1 MKKYGILAALVMTFA
16 LAGCGG
22 GEQAEVPAQEAMGNT
37 MLNSDFLKLMNWTTP
52 TEKHCIFM

>member
-22 GEQAEVPAQEAMGNT
+22 EKQAEVAAQEAGRYH
-37 MLNSDFLKLMNWTTP
+37 D
-52 TEKHCIFM
+52 

>member
-22 GEQAEVPAQEAMGNT
+22 GEQAEVPA
-37 MLNSDFLKLMNWTTP
+37 
-52 TEKHCIFM
+52 